1 MNLSAKNVL
10 LMAATMLLASVQAVH
25 ACAGGCS
32 GVGCSPASVTF
43 DLPESSIS
51 ADTLAGLL
59 RSGSPLTL
67 IECRNENQKRDLKIP
82 GAKIWRQ
89 GTPIASISESLP
101 ATDSLII
108 LYPGLDGG
116 KTASVA
122 VELQNLGYLSILE
135 YQPGVYGWMT
145 FGFEPEGTA
154 SSTY

>member
-1 MNLSAKNVL
+1 MHLNVNKAL
-10 LMAATMLLASVQAVH
+10 FLTATILLASVLAAD
-25 ACAGGCS
+25 ACTGGCP
-32 GVGCSPASVTF
+32 GNGCSTASVSF

-59 RSGSPLTL
+59 RSGAPLTL
-67 IECRNENQKRDLKIP
+67 IECRYENQKRDLKIP
-82 GAKIWRQ
+82 GARIWQ
-89 GTPIASISESLP
+89 HGTPLTSITKSIP

-116 KTASVA
+116 KTASAA

-154 SSTY
+154 SSSY